1 MGGERRLTMENANID
16 IERLKNDLQRD
27 IISSAMIG
35 DFGGALLLSD
45 DIDKMSAGE
54 IVQEAMSRGM
64 NLRDYIVEE

>member
-1 MGGERRLTMENANID
+1 MENANID